1 MEIILQVLIKT
12 LLGTE
17 DEQIQFCFYIYDLN
31 EDGYISKEEIMTML
45 KNCIVVSLENKEEE
59 GDGVRDLVEMTVKK
73 MDKDRDGKISY
84 SDFYASVT
92 EEPLLLEA
100 FGNCLPTGPAGLEFQ
115 NKVLDKK

>member
-1 MEIILQVLIKT
+1 
-12 LLGTE
+12 
-17 DEQIQFCFYIYDLN
+17 
-31 EDGYISKEEIMTML
+31 ML
-45 KNCIVVSLENKEEE
+45 KNCFVVSIENKEED

-84 SDFYASVT
+84 SDFYSTVT

-100 FGNCLPTGPAGLEFQ
+100 FGTCLPTSPAGLEFL